1 MKINQRCGL
10 DLWRLRHNPCVMPIQ
25 RKTILVLHPSA
36 KDPAGI
42 RRLLADMGH
51 TAVTVTQE
59 KAALN
64 LLGTVRFDVIFTGMC
79 GCGEGEARQLIQR
92 LRSAAPG
99 SALVGINE
107 GGAGA
112 ANEAW
117 HADCDATIA
126 EPWSPSRVQWVLDF
140 ELRYFGL

>member
-1 MKINQRCGL
+1 MKINQSCGL
-10 DLWRLRHNPCVMPIQ
+10 DLSRLRHNPSSMPIQ
-25 RKTILVLHPSA
+25 RKTILVIHPSA
-36 KDPAGI
+36 QDPEGI
-42 RRLLADMGH
+42 RRLLAGMGH
-51 TAVTVTQE
+51 TAVTVAQE
-59 KAALN
+59 RAALN
-64 LLGTVRFDVIFTGMC
+64 LLGAVRFDVIFTGLSSS
-79 GCGEGEARQLIQR
+79 GDGPARQFIRQ
-92 LRSAAPG
+92 LRSVAPG

-140 ELRYFGL
+140 ELRYFGH